1 MSIILQMKKRRAR
14 FSATLAHGL
23 GVETFEQLLKLYWAD
38 ARDMA
43 DIFFDH
49 LVAEDIS
56 RECFET
62 EKNTAIETV
71 RTVARN
77 ELNQLA
83 PLLAAEKGDFD
94 MIVAAIIDSAFER
107 RLSERRHEA
116 AAEDPLVV

>member
-1 MSIILQMKKRRAR
+1 MSIILQMKKRRAD
-14 FSATLAHGL
+14 FNATLAHGL